1 LLLAGGLK
9 IIFQFLLHSGTDR
22 RKKEFDMLWA
32 LLALLGVPLWL
43 VLGGLSV
50 SLWHRH
56 KFRQRPD
63 VFTTKIRLE
72 SGSNSG
78 FKEKWPPVSNY
89 AHWVHDVLLVHKGL
103 GLMPTTPVGV
113 MGLEGSPSDAD
124 PEQVKRLGESPKL
137 LRIKLDDGSILQL
150 AVPVEHLPLALGPF
164 EAEAV

>member
-1 LLLAGGLK
+1 M
-9 IIFQFLLHSGTDR
+9 F
-22 RKKEFDMLWA
+22 WA

-43 VLGGLSV
+43 VIGGLSV
-50 SLWHRH
+50 SLWNRH

-72 SGSNSG
+72 SGSISD

-103 GLMPTTPVGV
+103 GLMPTTPLGV
-113 MGLEGSPSDAD
+113 KGIEGTPTGAD
-124 PEQVKRLGESPKL
+124 TEQVKRLGENPKM

-150 AVPVEHLPLALGPF
+150 AVPEEHLDLAQGPF
-164 EAEAV
+164 QAGQGDVEEGANK